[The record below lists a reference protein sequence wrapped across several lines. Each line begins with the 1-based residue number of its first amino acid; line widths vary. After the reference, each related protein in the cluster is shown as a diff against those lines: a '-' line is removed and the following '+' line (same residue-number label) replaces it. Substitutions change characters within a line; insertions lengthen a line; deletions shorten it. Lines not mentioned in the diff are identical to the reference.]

1 MNFLKS
7 FFEVCECQKILLL
20 ILYLLGQS
28 TNHQRDKMGEYFLW
42 GYYNDKPVYQHVS
55 GLDFLYYH
63 QNNVWG
69 VGPKIGGNSAGLL
82 NFGRS
87 ACPYELTTPWEFGTK
102 LKNKKRQM
110 DPLLNLKC
118 LEEVATTVNDPENTP
133 REQAFL
139 NKLAQLAK
147 TATTTTTT
155 TPVPKKM
162 VIHYVQSI

>member
-1 MNFLKS
+1 MNEFYFQI
-7 FFEVCECQKILLL
+7 FFKVCQKFIYLPQ
-20 ILYLLGQS
+20 LLGQS

-87 ACPYELTTPWEFGTK
+87 ACPYELSTPWEFGTK

-110 DPLLNLKC
+110 DPLLSLTC
-118 LEEVATTVNDPENTP
+118 LEEVTVNEPENTP

-139 NKLAQLAK
+139 NTLAQLAK
-147 TATTTTTT
+147 TATTTATTT
-155 TPVPKKM
+155 QGPKKM
-162 VIHYVQSI
+162 VHM